1 MGSEKFMMDD
11 VKVIGTSESWM
22 YLSNTKSFAYEVFEN
37 WINFF
42 LYYLP
47 VVMVL
52 SYFVS
57 NVAALRGIALFFP
70 VILIMFIRRKVNNL
84 WKYIGSNLLVIAAV
98 FIISPAGVERVL
110 FTLVVAIYFIYSFK
124 MRYDEA
130 VKFLNFSGLL
140 LSGVLLTVYY
150 LAASYIKVDFAKEFV
165 VVVSFNTAVC
175 YAIYLHLTKTQ
186 KLLEW
191 ETSYAAT
198 FMNRVKKM
206 KLFTVTLIVAAVG
219 ILNLLLWKSGMYALF
234 DYFQDSIANFFHST
248 GQPMDKPKLPKM
260 LTDSDGNSADGLKGL
275 GEAGEPSLFLTVIMK
290 IIELALTVMVIVIF
304 AYVFWL
310 IYLRLKEIYRYLY
323 YREVKTSEKRELI
336 LPTENIGA
344 TVVNKIRNVRESV
357 EEAFEKS
364 NRKKI
369 RKLYNKMISK
379 HKNKGI
385 KLSIANTPL
394 EMQQKIHEN
403 TKQNLE
409 EVTRI
414 YEKARYSTKE
424 CSDEDVNKFKKF
436 V

>member
-11 VKVIGTSESWM
+11 VKIIEASESWM

-37 WINFF
+37 WIHFF
-42 LYYLP
+42 LYYSA
-47 VVMVL
+47 VAMFL

-57 NVAALRGIALFFP
+57 NKAALRGIALFFP
-70 VILIMFIRRKVNNL
+70 VILIMFIKRKVNNL

-98 FIISPAGVERVL
+98 YIISPTGFERIL

-124 MRYDEA
+124 MRYEEV
-130 VKFLNFSGLL
+130 VKFLNFYGMLISGGLL
-140 LSGVLLTVYY
+140 AVYY
-150 LAASYIKVDFAKEFV
+150 LVASYIKSDFAKEFV
-165 VVVSFNTAVC
+165 VVASFNTAVC

-191 ETSYAAT
+191 ETSYAAN
-198 FMNRVKKM
+198 FINRVKKM
-206 KLFTVTLIVAAVG
+206 KLFTVTLIVAAVA
-219 ILNLLLWKSGMYALF
+219 ILNLLLWKSGIYALV
-234 DYFQDSIANFFHST
+234 DYIQDSIASFFDAASA
-248 GQPMDKPKLPKM
+248 PVDKPKLPEMKPN
-260 LTDSDGNSADGLKGL
+260 SDGISADGLKGL
-275 GEAGEPSLFLTVIMK
+275 SEGSDPNLFIVIIVK
-290 IIELALTVMVIVIF
+290 IIELALTAMIIVIF
-304 AYVFWL
+304 VYLIWL
-310 IYLRLKEIYRYLY
+310 FYLKLKEMFRYLY
-323 YREVKTSEKRELI
+323 NREVKSSEKRELV
-336 LPTENIGA
+336 LPTENIAA
-344 TVVNKIRNVRESV
+344 TVVNKIKIVRENV

-385 KLSIANTPL
+385 KLSVANTPL

-409 EVTRI
+409 EVTKI

-424 CSDEDVNKFKKF
+424 CSDEDVDKFKKF
-436 V
+436 L